1 MMFKEACRRSGSGRR
16 IPCPLL
22 TIARKVSREKLPI
35 EVKLSD
41 WQLIFLQSRANGC
54 FYNVENL
61 PHANWQWP
69 KNTWFQERLSHY
81 LHALEPSLELGHD
94 QRSLR
99 RAPSRGRAARL
110 KVAAASSD
118 SPGCRN
124 PELVNLACRVRRA
137 VLTRRTVLLFKLV
150 QY

>member
-1 MMFKEACRRSGSGRR
+1 MMVNDAQRGLPPIGSGRR
-16 IPCPLL
+16 IPCPLP

-61 PHANWQWP
+61 SHAHWQWP
-69 KNTWFQERLSHY
+69 QYTWFQERLRHF
-81 LHALEPSLELGHD
+81 LHALEPAPELRND

-110 KVAAASSD
+110 KVAPASND
-118 SPGCRN
+118 SPVYHSAG
-124 PELVNLACRVRRA
+124 PLI
-137 VLTRRTVLLFKLV
+137 
-150 QY
+150 